1 MTTVTANA
9 HTVVKS
15 TTRSIG
21 RPLSKRGR
29 NTKAALDRFLK
40 QAEGTFTVAD
50 LRKASKQS
58 KVTVRNHVTALER
71 QGLIEVVG
79 TTANSGKRGRP
90 QTVYQK
96 VDKPSQVNETVRQH
110 RQRVRELAAMSP
122 SERREF
128 VSKALVTLYAKQ
140 IKDERELR
148 ESLVENREGF
158 TKYDAPRGTAH
169 AERILNK
176 EPLTVAEVNYWLAPV
191 SKTGRTRIGKYQRQ
205 L

>member
-1 MTTVTANA
+1 MTTVTTKT
-9 HTVVKS
+9 HTVEKS

-40 QAEGTFTVAD
+40 QTVSTFTVAD
-50 LRKASKQS
+50 LRKVSKQS
-58 KVTVRNHVTALER
+58 KVTVRNHATALER

-90 QTVYQK
+90 QTIYQK
-96 VDKPSQVNETVRQH
+96 VEKPTQVNETVRRH
-110 RQRVRELAAMSP
+110 RQRVRELASMTP
-122 SERREF
+122 SERRDF
-128 VSKALVTLYAKQ
+128 VSKALVSLYAKQ
-140 IKDERELR
+140 IGDERALR

-158 TKYDAPRGTAH
+158 TKYDAPRGTVH
-169 AERILNK
+169 AERVLN
-176 EPLTVAEVNYWLAPV
+176 EEALTVAEVNYWLTPV